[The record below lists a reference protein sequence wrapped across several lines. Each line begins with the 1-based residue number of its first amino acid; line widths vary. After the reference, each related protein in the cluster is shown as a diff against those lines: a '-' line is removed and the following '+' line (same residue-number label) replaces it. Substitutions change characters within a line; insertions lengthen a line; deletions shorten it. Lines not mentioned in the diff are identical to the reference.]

1 MIIYYLVMQSSLF
14 YIFCCQ
20 MIENDNI
27 AIQMRKGILEYLI
40 LLIIS
45 KGEVYASDIISH
57 LKNHDLLVVEG
68 TLYPMLSRLKK
79 EQLLTY
85 SWIESPSGPPR
96 KYYSLTSL
104 GFETMKRM
112 ESVRNQLNSAI
123 LSTQSMK
130 KSGF

>member
-1 MIIYYLVMQSSLF
+1 MA
-14 YIFCCQ
+14 
-20 MIENDNI
+20 ENDNI

-57 LKNHDLLVVEG
+57 LKQHDLLIVEW
-68 TLYPMLSRLKK
+68 TLYPLLSRLKK
-79 EQLLTY
+79 DQLLTY
-85 SWIESPSGPPR
+85 AWIESPSWPPR

-104 GFETMKRM
+104 WFEMMKRM
-112 ESVRNQLNSAI
+112 EMVRNQLNTAI

-130 KSGF
+130 KSGS